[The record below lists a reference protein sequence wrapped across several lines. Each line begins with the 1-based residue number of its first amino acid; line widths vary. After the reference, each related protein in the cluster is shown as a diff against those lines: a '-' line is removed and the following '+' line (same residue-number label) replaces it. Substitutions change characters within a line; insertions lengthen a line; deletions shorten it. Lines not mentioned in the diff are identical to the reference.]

1 MATQELNIRDLP
13 AARAA
18 LSRIPAAA
26 GRGWAAAAAS
36 ILEASAAKPGNVHP
50 QASFSDLRFEDLLA
64 AAVAIRPAMEAA
76 TTRPLGETILEAV
89 SASRRVTRSNANLG
103 IVLAIAPLAAVAA
116 PPSPGGVA
124 AVLESLDARDAALI
138 WKAFAIARPG
148 GLGESPQHDLAD
160 PPPEDI
166 LEAMAAARSRDAI
179 AELWSDRYAAF
190 LSAGPGTRSRGMVA
204 ILREEL
210 GDRRPAGR
218 GIVQAFLRRLAAE
231 PDSLIARRHGLEA
244 AVEVSREAADILSTD
259 DSARDRPRDPAI
271 AAFARRLHAGGEV
284 AGRPRP
290 LNPGTTAD
298 LVAAGLFVLLREGWR
313 IA

>member
-18 LSRIPAAA
+18 LSAIPAAA

-76 TTRPLGETILEAV
+76 ATRPLGETILEAV

-148 GLGESPQHDLAD
+148 GLGESPQHDLAG

-218 GIVQAFLRRLAAE
+218 G
-231 PDSLIARRHGLEA
+231 LIARRHGLEA

-259 DSARDRPRDPAI
+259 DSARDRAI

-313 IA
+313 IT